1 MLQVKLKV
9 FSLYRGWKIA
19 LSSLPAMQNPSKID
33 LSSFFTRM
41 VRYVKNYMLFVKRQ
55 LTEYNC
61 LTFLNFVLLGC
72 SYIFMILLS
81 NYAEFW

>member
-1 MLQVKLKV
+1 
-9 FSLYRGWKIA
+9 
-19 LSSLPAMQNPSKID
+19 
-33 LSSFFTRM
+33 
-41 VRYVKNYMLFVKRQ
+41 MLFVKRQ